1 MLSARKKLP
10 DLAFSSPPS
19 FLVGR
24 RRRARYDAAAIALMS
39 QQR

>member
-1 MLSARKKLP
+1 MLSARKRLP

-24 RRRARYDAAAIALMS
+24 RRRARYDSAAIELMS
-39 QQR
+39 HHR